1 MRDLLFSTRGRIT
14 RSTYWLRF
22 VLPYFVIFVVIS
34 YIDLTA
40 GTYYDKLDVGL
51 LSLLFALAALYPWI
65 AVGIKRCHDRNR
77 TGWFLL
83 IGLIPLV
90 SIWLVIE
97 LGFLRG
103 TVGQNRF
110 GPDPLAGSEA
120 GAARISDEP

>member
-1 MRDLLFSTRGRIT
+1 MRELLFSTRGRIT
-14 RSTYWLRF
+14 RSDYWLRF

-51 LSLLFALAALYPWI
+51 LSLLFALAVLYPWI

-90 SIWLVIE
+90 SIWLVVE

-110 GPDPLAGSEA
+110 GPDPLAGSTNT
-120 GAARISDEP
+120 PN

>member
-1 MRDLLFSTRGRIT
+1 MRELLISTRGRIT
-14 RSTYWLRF
+14 RSDYCLRF

-34 YIDLTA
+34 YIDLAA
-40 GTYYDKLDVGL
+40 GTYYDELEVGL

-65 AVGIKRCHDRNR
+65 AVGVKRCHDRNR

-90 SIWLVIE
+90 SIWLVVE

-103 TVGQNRF
+103 TVGPNRF
-110 GPDPLAGSEA
+110 GPDPRAGS
-120 GAARISDEP
+120 GTGTARISGEP

>member
-1 MRDLLFSTRGRIT
+1 M
-14 RSTYWLRF
+14 
-22 VLPYFVIFVVIS
+22 PYFVIFGVIS

-40 GTYYDKLDVGL
+40 GTYYDKLDVGVV
-51 LSLLFALAALYPWI
+51 SLWFALAALYPWI

-90 SIWLVIE
+90 NIWLVVE

-110 GPDPLAGSEA
+110 GPDPLAGSTNTPNRFSR
-120 GAARISDEP
+120 RIFPLQ

>member
-1 MRDLLFSTRGRIT
+1 MRELLFSTRGRIT
-14 RSTYWLRF
+14 RSDYWLRF

-90 SIWLVIE
+90 SIWLVVE

-103 TVGQNRF
+103 TVGQNQF
-110 GPDPLAGSEA
+110 GPDPLAGSTNTA
-120 GAARISDEP
+120 N

>member
-14 RSTYWLRF
+14 RSDYWLRF

-34 YIDLTA
+34 YIDLTV
-40 GTYYDKLDVGL
+40 GTYYDKLVVGL
-51 LSLLFALAALYPWI
+51 LTLLFAVSALYPWI

-83 IGLIPLV
+83 TGLIPLV

-110 GPDPLAGSEA
+110 GPDPLAGLPNTA
-120 GAARISDEP
+120 N

>member
-1 MRDLLFSTRGRIT
+1 MA
-14 RSTYWLRF
+14 
-22 VLPYFVIFVVIS
+22 V
-34 YIDLTA
+34 
-40 GTYYDKLDVGL
+40 
-51 LSLLFALAALYPWI
+51 LYPWI

-90 SIWLVIE
+90 SIWLVVE

-110 GPDPLAGSEA
+110 GPDPLAGSTEYSELNTDFRA
-120 GAARISDEP
+120 GYSPLQ